1 MATDSFLHRWSKRK
15 QEQSTAEDE
24 KPPET
29 EQIEDD
35 AELVVSE
42 ATSESEDS
50 ELPPPSMDDVERLRE
65 GDSAAAF
72 LAKGV
77 SSQVKKAALRKLF
90 LSDAY
95 NVLDGMNDYDL
106 DYSKTA
112 NLSAEVA
119 ETLRKWT
126 KEKLEEATEEK
137 PEDEALAQETPS
149 DQPVNEGSLKELPE
163 GETKSTHEEL
173 EDNLSHSEGQN
184 VPIESVDKNLDGS

>member
-15 QEQSTAEDE
+15 QEQNTAEDE

-29 EQIEDD
+29 ELIEDD

-42 ATSESEDS
+42 ATPESEDS

-90 LSDAY
+90 HSDAY

-119 ETLRKWT
+119 ESLRKWT

-137 PEDEALAQETPS
+137 PEDEALAQETSS
-149 DQPVNEGSLKELPE
+149 DQPVNEDSLKELPE
-163 GETKSTHEEL
+163 GETKSTHEESG
-173 EDNLSHSEGQN
+173 DNLSHPEGQN